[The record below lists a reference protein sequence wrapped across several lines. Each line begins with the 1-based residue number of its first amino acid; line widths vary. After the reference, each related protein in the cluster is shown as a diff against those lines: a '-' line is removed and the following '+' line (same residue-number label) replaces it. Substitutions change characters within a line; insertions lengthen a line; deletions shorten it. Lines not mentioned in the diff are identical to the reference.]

1 MVCSDK
7 TAYQYLFF
15 RADQSVQRHQ
25 DATLP
30 QQYNGQFDNTAIQLS
45 AVPRQDHQSPHRRQL
60 LACKASLG
68 ANLLASSL
76 QPRFLTPLNDVAK
89 YATPSF
95 LTAKAAQQRQL
106 SLGERM

>member
-30 QQYNGQFDNTAIQLS
+30 QRYNSQFDNTAVQIG
-45 AVPRQDHQSPHRRQL
+45 AVPRQNHQSAHRRQL
-60 LACKASLG
+60 LAYKASLG

-76 QPRFLTPLNDVAK
+76 QPRFLTLLNDVAK
-89 YATPSF
+89 YATPNC
-95 LTAKAAQQRQL
+95 LAAKAAQQRQ
-106 SLGERM
+106 SSPGERM